1 MTDTPKPTAP
11 AAPSKP
17 TAPAAKPKAGVSR
30 DDRLAARL
38 RENLRK
44 RKDQARQRE
53 QSDPADGPEKA

>member
-1 MTDTPKPTAP
+1 MTAP
-11 AAPSKP
+11 PKP

-53 QSDPADGPEKA
+53 QNDPADRGPDKT

>member
-11 AAPSKP
+11 
-17 TAPAAKPKAGVSR
+17 TAKPKAGNSR

-53 QSDPADGPEKA
+53 QNDPADGGPDKT

>member
-1 MTDTPKPTAP
+1 MTDIPKPA
-11 AAPSKP
+11 

-53 QSDPADGPEKA
+53 QGDPAGEPDKA